1 MAQTAEISPLHSHL
15 HSLRSEPSN
24 MYAFVPEN
32 AGLSSFDVFSL
43 LWRRKSLL
51 LYTVLLVT
59 LFAVL
64 AAYQITPRFEATVRI
79 LVGGETAP
87 SVGAL
92 RQVLMGGSGT
102 RSDILAKLEFIQSD
116 RLLET
121 AVERLGLTNE
131 SEFNKSLLGRWTD

>member
-1 MAQTAEISPLHSHL
+1 MAQTAEISPLHSQ
-15 HSLRSEPSN
+15 RSEPSN

-87 SVGAL
+87 FVGAL
-92 RQVLMGGSGT
+92 R
-102 RSDILAKLEFIQSD
+102 
-116 RLLET
+116 
-121 AVERLGLTNE
+121 
-131 SEFNKSLLGRWTD
+131 